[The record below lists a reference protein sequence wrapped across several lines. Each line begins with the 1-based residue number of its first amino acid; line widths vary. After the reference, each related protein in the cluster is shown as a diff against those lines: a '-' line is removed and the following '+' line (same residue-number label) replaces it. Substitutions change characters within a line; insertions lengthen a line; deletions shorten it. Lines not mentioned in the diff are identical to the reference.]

1 MNNRTFFHKAFR
13 GITTMPVQ
21 NKIEQLKH
29 ESDTWK
35 RCLQFI
41 QEENNNLKRR
51 LSEVLQTDADKDFL
65 ERAEY
70 FQNEFLSEDNI
81 VTVLRYSIKE
91 LDDLTIRETF
101 EDGAVIKELV
111 HKQKKLNRDI
121 EKTENHFSRLKSE
134 FNNFLSDVL

>member
-1 MNNRTFFHKAFR
+1 
-13 GITTMPVQ
+13 MPVQ

>member
-1 MNNRTFFHKAFR
+1 
-13 GITTMPVQ
+13 MPIQ
-21 NKIEQLKH
+21 NKIDQLNH

-41 QEENNNLKRR
+41 QEENNNLKKR
-51 LSEVLQTDADKDFL
+51 LSEVLQVESGNEFL

-70 FQNEFLSEDNI
+70 FQNEFLTEDNMVNI
-81 VTVLRYSIKE
+81 LRYSIKE
-91 LDDLTIRETF
+91 LDDLAVREIF

-111 HKQKKLNRDI
+111 RKQKKLNRDM

-134 FNNFLSDVL
+134 FNNFLSDIL